1 MEIVDYK
8 AQYKEDLKDSRW
20 VALVKHQQANL
31 ILSAEFQEKREI
43 LRGEAMR

>member
-31 ILSAEFQEKREI
+31 ILSAEFQGKREI
-43 LRGEAMR
+43 LRGEAM